1 MKIHLN
7 DMVFYGYHGVHAEE
21 RKLGQR
27 FSVTCHLETDSSL
40 DDKIHHLK
48 DTIDYTKVFEIIKNN
63 LENEKFELLEICAR
77 TILDKIMARFDK
89 VKKATISIKK
99 PNVPINGNL
108 SSVEVEMER
117 ERK

>member
-7 DMVFYGYHGVHAEE
+7 DMIFYGYHGVHAEE

-27 FSVTCHLETDSSL
+27 FTVTCHLESYDDL
-40 DDKIHHLK
+40 DDKIKHLK
-48 DTIDYTKVFEIIKNN
+48 DTIDYTKVFQIIKEV
-63 LENEKFELLEICAR
+63 LENDTFELLEICAR
-77 TILDKIMARFDK
+77 TIINRIMERFDK
-89 VKKATISIKK
+89 VKKVTISIKK

-108 SSVEVEMER
+108 SSVEVEMEK